1 MHKNILVIG
10 GTRYFGKLLVQR
22 LLQAGHRVTIA
33 TRGLAPDPFG
43 AASSASASTAATTRP
58 CAPPS
63 PIFPATTSCTTSCAT
78 APRRGDLGAYLRRQ
92 GQTLHHGLDHRR
104 LPPAAVSQDA
114 PFAESALNVL
124 AQPIDTH
131 YPWHDPKLACDSYVA
146 GKLQAEAYFYRDG
159 SLPVVSVR
167 IGHVLAG
174 ADDFTGRLA
183 HYVDLL
189 LPLLVRRCVTPARR
203 PPRSFMSAQAI
214 SDFLVWTGA
223 QDFKGPVNAA
233 CEGALSAFDIFQRVG
248 MALDEPVR
256 TLPASKTA
264 KPRRTESL
272 RLPVAA
278 DGGHQPRRETRLPLR
293 PQRRVAQYADPPAP
307 TRASSSARTLLAPD
321 QYSRQR
327 SPRTGS
333 ATASP
338 RRPAEERVASPP
350 TRSARCRSRSSRRP

>member
-1 MHKNILVIG
+1 MRKNILVIG

-43 AASSASASTAATTRP
+43 ARIERIRVDRRNESAMRAAFATIPGYDIVYDQMCYSPLDAAISARVFAGKVKRYIMASAIDVYRP
-58 CAPPS
+58 L
-63 PIFPATTSCTTSCAT
+63 
-78 APRRGDLGAYLRRQ
+78 LG
-92 GQTLHHGLDHRR
+92 
-104 LPPAAVSQDA
+104 SQDA
-114 PFAESALNVL
+114 PFAESAINVL
-124 AQPIDTH
+124 AQPIDTQ
-131 YPWHDPKLACDSYVA
+131 YPWHDPKLACESYVA

-174 ADDFTGRLA
+174 AEDFTGRLA
-183 HYVDLL
+183 HYVDLVRL
-189 LPLLVRRCVTPARR
+189 GAPLRYSNAAAAT
-203 PPRSFMSAQAI
+203 SFMSAQAI

-264 KPRRTESL
+264 KPGELSPFDFPSQLMADTSR
-272 RLPVAA
+272 AA
-278 DGGHQPRRETRLPLR
+278 KLGYRFGHSDEWL
-293 PQRRVAQYADPPAP
+293 D
-307 TRASSSARTLLAPD
+307 TLIRQHDLAF
-321 QYSRQR
+321 
-327 SPRTGS
+327 
-333 ATASP
+333 
-338 RRPAEERVASPP
+338 V
-350 TRSARCRSRSSRRP
+350 